1 MLLRLF
7 FGSRASPHPLRQRFL
22 DPRIAKKLVI
32 ASPGHLKYV
41 HENVMITSKAIF
53 KDFPTAIFPSYGT
66 TVSFSIPLTYHPL
79 I

>member
-7 FGSRASPHPLRQRFL
+7 FGSRASPSPPLTKIPGSAHRKENSN
-22 DPRIAKKLVI
+22 RISGTFKLC
-32 ASPGHLKYV
+32 AQKC
-41 HENVMITSKAIF
+41 HEKSKVIF

-66 TVSFSIPLTYHPL
+66 TVSFSIPQTYHPL